1 MYEEVE
7 SFCLF
12 LGYTRSGHSL
22 VGTVLD
28 AHPQTNIAHE
38 TEIFVAERGQ
48 PPTGELRYADRNR
61 MYRRLIGKATRSRRL
76 GRRGRRR
83 KERPNPIIPNADN
96 GQFTELKVIGTSRA
110 QENALIW
117 NDHPDAFERLQ
128 ELVGVPLRFVHV
140 YRSPWDNISSM
151 MRVHESRAILRFRRR
166 VEIIQQ
172 FKERSGMPVHDVA
185 LEDLVTQPAQTI
197 TDLVGF
203 FGLDA
208 PTDYVAN
215 CSAIFDAKPHAS
227 RAEQEWSRG
236 EIAAVQQMMK
246 TAPWLARYPDSPND

>member
-38 TEIFVAERGQ
+38 TEIFVTERGES
-48 PPTGELRYADRNR
+48 PTGELRYADRDR

-76 GRRGRRR
+76 GRRGFRRS
-83 KERPNPIIPNADN
+83 EGPNPIIPNADN
-96 GQFTELKVIGTSRA
+96 GQFTSLRVIGTSRA

-117 NDHPDAFERLQ
+117 NEHPDAFERLQ
-128 ELVGVPLRFVHV
+128 KLVGVPLKFVHV

-151 MRVHESRAILRFRRR
+151 MRVHESRAFLRFRRR

-185 LEDLVTQPAQTI
+185 LEDLVTQPEQTI
-197 TDLVGF
+197 RDLIGF
-203 FGLDA
+203 FDLDA
-208 PTDYVAN
+208 TPDYVAK
-215 CSAIFDAKPHAS
+215 CAAVFDAKPHAS
-227 RAEQEWSRG
+227 RAEQEWNER
-236 EIAAVQQMMK
+236 EVAAVRQMMRN
-246 TAPWLARYPDSPND
+246 APWLARYPDSPNE